1 MTTRIMILI
10 LACFS
15 AFLIEANDNRAPFVS
30 SSSVTETIKQHKVL
44 PDPADEVWWVPTGKD
59 MAWNNKHLQQLFP
72 SVPVYRDG
80 QVRELNYAL
89 SQEVADFLVET
100 PDGKVRFVDFLDSN
114 LNLARLLR
122 SSP

>member
-1 MTTRIMILI
+1 MTTRIIILI

-15 AFLIEANDNRAPFVS
+15 AFLIEANDNRATFIS

-59 MAWNNKHLQQLFP
+59 MAWNNKNLQQLFP

-80 QVRELNYAL
+80 QVRELKYEL